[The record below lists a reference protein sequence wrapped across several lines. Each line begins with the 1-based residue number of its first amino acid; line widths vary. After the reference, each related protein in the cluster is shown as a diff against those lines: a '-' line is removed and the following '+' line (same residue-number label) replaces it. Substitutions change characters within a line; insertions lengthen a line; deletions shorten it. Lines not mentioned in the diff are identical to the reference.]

1 MFPDSVPLEF
11 PGCPRNARLCMS
23 FLLESGSLGSADDL
37 LAGPFENFSPL
48 NNTVNPGD
56 QVFCRSYRINSFFGV
71 EALSGLVDYSA
82 MGILQGLS
90 YLTLKTCVSVYL
102 ILGGCFAESLF
113 SFDFVLCT
121 KFLIPKLPVVLGLK
135 LKVLVA

>member
-11 PGCPRNARLCMS
+11 PGSPRNARLCMS
-23 FLLESGSLGSADDL
+23 FLPESGSLGSVDDL
-37 LAGPFENFSPL
+37 LVGPFENFSPL

-90 YLTLKTCVSVYL
+90 YFTLRTCVCV
-102 ILGGCFAESLF
+102 CLF
-113 SFDFVLCT
+113 NFGWMFC
-121 KFLIPKLPVVLGLK
+121 
-135 LKVLVA
+135 